1 MVIVDQA
8 PSLKVYDFKEEAVL
22 CDIPL
27 GNLENYYIQSYSRNT
42 RLIQYFSGHTEFLVG
57 LIFNQG

>member
-27 GNLENYYIQSYSRNT
+27 GTLENHKDKFTALFIGHTMCYEFIT
-42 RLIQYFSGHTEFLVG
+42 RLV
-57 LIFNQG
+57 FNQG

>member
-27 GNLENYYIQSYSRNT
+27 GNLENYYIQSYSRDT
-42 RLIQYFSGHTEFLVG
+42 RPVLNFSLGSFSIKVRIE
-57 LIFNQG
+57 I

>member
-27 GNLENYYIQSYSRNT
+27 GTLEKYYLYRYIYLNLSFGW
-42 RLIQYFSGHTEFLVG
+42 FSSKVRIE
-57 LIFNQG
+57 IRI

>member
-1 MVIVDQA
+1 MVILDRA

-27 GNLENYYIQSYSRNT
+27 GTLEIFYTVLFTGYTNS
-42 RLIQYFSGHTEFLVG
+42 EFLVL
-57 LIFNQG
+57 LIFTIKVRIEIRI

>member
-27 GNLENYYIQSYSRNT
+27 GNLENHYLQSYSRDTQPVLN
-42 RLIQYFSGHTEFLVG
+42 FSLG
-57 LIFNQG
+57 

>member
-27 GNLENYYIQSYSRNT
+27 GNLETIIYS
-42 RLIQYFSGHTEFLVG
+42 LIQGTNDPSQISRSDDFSIKVRIE
-57 LIFNQG
+57 IRI